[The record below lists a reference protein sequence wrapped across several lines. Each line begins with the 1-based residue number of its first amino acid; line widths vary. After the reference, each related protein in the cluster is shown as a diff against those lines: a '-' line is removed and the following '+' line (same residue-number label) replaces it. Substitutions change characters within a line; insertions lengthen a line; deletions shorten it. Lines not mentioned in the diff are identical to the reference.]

1 MGAGAAM
8 VRAIGPPDHM
18 FFLRLQFICRIAC
31 EIKRHTGVAIC
42 VSGGGRIC
50 GAAAWCGGDGAGRE
64 CALFVLLMFLPRGCV
79 MPSMLPIPRSVM
91 EAFFVVLRP
100 PPPARLRARCPD
112 AYRLLEVC
120 SASKKI
126 QLFFHLTFM
135 FFCGPATTPPACAF
149 ACALP
154 SCISLAGGV
163 FSI

>member
-18 FFLRLQFICRIAC
+18 FFCALHSICRIAC

-50 GAAAWCGGDGAGRE
+50 GAAARCGGEGSGRE
-64 CALFVLLMFLPRGCV
+64 CALFVLLWFLCAST
-79 MPSMLPIPRSVM
+79 MPSMLPN
-91 EAFFVVLRP
+91 
-100 PPPARLRARCPD
+100 PALCHAC
-112 AYRLLEVC
+112 
-120 SASKKI
+120 
-126 QLFFHLTFM
+126 

-154 SCISLAGGV
+154 RCISLAGGV
-163 FSI
+163 FSISKNLTFFKSDIQHNIQYHVVCQKNAREQS